1 MARGFR
7 FRLQRILELR
17 EHELRD
23 RRIALARALQE
34 EREAED
40 RLASARAERAAR
52 DQALCTVDDRPLS
65 PLDLQARHAATEAY
79 DHRERSLRSAVDTS
93 RERTRA
99 AREAAVEAHR
109 QVRIME
115 SLREK
120 ARERW
125 LGEIEAQDRRIQ
137 DDIQSRYGEDPLA

>member
-1 MARGFR
+1 M
-7 FRLQRILELR
+7 Q
-17 EHELRD
+17 
-23 RRIALARALQE
+23 
-34 EREAED
+34 
-40 RLASARAERAAR
+40 
-52 DQALCTVDDRPLS
+52 
-65 PLDLQARHAATEAY
+65 
-79 DHRERSLRSAVDTS
+79 TS
-93 RERTRA
+93 RERTRV